1 MKLNLSIPDHE
12 HQPSIVI
19 SLALFKVQVKIH
31 VLMRVI
37 TGIIYGSV
45 VLTGP
50 EGHTLLERAVDRLI
64 HAEGSQ
70 AIALWSMRYTQLGRL
85 SNGGTPPTIQTLS
98 PHVFSFPPP
107 SLDLAFEDETVDMI
121 KEAWA
126 KIVGDEVAHDEF
138 MIFEDREG
146 TSDD

>member
-1 MKLNLSIPDHE
+1 MKLNLSLPDHE

-19 SLALFKVQVKIH
+19 SLALFKIP
-31 VLMRVI
+31 VLMRII

-45 VLTGP
+45 AVSGS
-50 EGHTLLERAVDRLI
+50 EGHTLLERAVDRLLQ
-64 HAEGSQ
+64 AEGPQ
-70 AIALWSMRYTQLGRL
+70 AIALWSMRYNQLGRL
-85 SNGGTPPTIQTLS
+85 SNGGTPLTIQTLS

-121 KEAWA
+121 KQAWV
-126 KIVGDEVAHDEF
+126 KIVGDEVAHDDF

>member
-19 SLALFKVQVKIH
+19 SLASFKIH
-31 VLMRVI
+31 VLIRVI

-45 VLTGP
+45 AVSGS
-50 EGHTLLERAVDRLI
+50 EGHTLLERAVDRLLK
-64 HAEGSQ
+64 AEGPQ
-70 AIALWSMRYTQLGRL
+70 AIALWSMRYNQLGRL

-121 KEAWA
+121 KQAWVE
-126 KIVGDEVAHDEF
+126 IVGDEVAHDEF